1 MLKCQAPP
9 RKIDMTTRLHSF
21 MGGDTG
27 LWRVTVE
34 WKYVERE
41 VDIRLVRDVS
51 AELSRYE

>member
-1 MLKCQAPP
+1 
-9 RKIDMTTRLHSF
+9 MTTRLHSF